1 MKALAVALA
10 LLLVAAHPVAAC
22 LILAAEAAVLGAAA
36 LLVCRALR
44 PCPYPY
50 PRAYVVRSVHRGRR

>member
-1 MKALAVALA
+1 MKAVLAVLA

-22 LILAAEAAVLGAAA
+22 LILAAEAAVLGGAAV
-36 LLVCRALR
+36 LVCRALR

-50 PRAYVVRSVHRGRR
+50 APRRRGRS